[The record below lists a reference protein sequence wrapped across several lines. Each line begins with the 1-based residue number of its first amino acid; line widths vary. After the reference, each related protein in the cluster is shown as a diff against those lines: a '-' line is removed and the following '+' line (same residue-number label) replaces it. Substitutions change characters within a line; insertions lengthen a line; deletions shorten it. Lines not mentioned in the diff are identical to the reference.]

1 MDVSCNL
8 GSLDIYKA
16 TKVHNF
22 EVLID
27 TAVRLLT
34 NVSNMTHIK
43 NVPPVANGN
52 ELMHSIGLGVMN
64 LHGHLVTEGIRY
76 GSKESIAFI
85 DAFMEAVN
93 FFSIKSSMEIAKKT
107 GIKFYRFADSDY
119 ANGEYFKRYTNK
131 EDVKVSRVVHKAL
144 GNVPIITKEMWSEL
158 QQDVEQY
165 GLFHS
170 YRLAIA
176 PTGK

>member
-16 TKVHNF
+16 TKVQNF

-27 TAVRLLT
+27 AAVSLLT
-34 NVSNMTHIK
+34 NVSNMTDIK
-43 NVPPVANGN
+43 NVPSVAKAN

-93 FFSIKSSMEIAKKT
+93 FFSIKSSMEIAKET
-107 GIKFYRFADSDY
+107 GETFHQFVDSDY
-119 ANGEYFKRYTNK
+119 ANGEYFERYTNK
-131 EDVKVSRVVHKAL
+131 EDVQVSIVVHKAL
-144 GNVPIITKEMWSEL
+144 GNVQLITKEMWSAL
-158 QQDVEQY
+158 AKDIKKH
-165 GLFHS
+165 GLYHA

-176 PTGK
+176 P